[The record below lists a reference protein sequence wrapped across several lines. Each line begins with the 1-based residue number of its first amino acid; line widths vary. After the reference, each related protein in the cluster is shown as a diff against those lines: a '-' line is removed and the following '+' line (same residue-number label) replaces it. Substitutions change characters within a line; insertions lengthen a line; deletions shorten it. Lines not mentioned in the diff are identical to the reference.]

1 MNATSRR
8 EDAGPPLKGKPAN
21 LSQCEVAGC
30 ATGSA
35 RPLQER
41 PSQEPGFNAS
51 TLYFWESG
59 STFPHTMIAGVQE
72 ASRPKKVHANLS
84 RIRLTRTSDSFAPG
98 VCYSPAQP
106 SVASA
111 WAQCQRRGDAF
122 SSVALWRQPGSA
134 RVRPE
139 YSPRRISTSQ
149 NLTPA
154 TNLGEFG

>member
-1 MNATSRR
+1 VKATSRR

-84 RIRLTRTSDSFAPG
+84 RIRLYAPRTRSLR
-98 VCYSPAQP
+98 
-106 SVASA
+106 ASA
-111 WAQCQRRGDAF
+111 TLPPSLASRLHGRSVRDEAMRSLAWLCGVSPVRRESDPNIH
-122 SSVALWRQPGSA
+122 PGGYQL
-134 RVRPE
+134 P
-139 YSPRRISTSQ
+139 RISLLLRT
-149 NLTPA
+149 
-154 TNLGEFG
+154 